1 MVVRAPSPPAPAS
14 IGQAVGGTSSR
25 SLSNVIIFC
34 SSFWMFVAM
43 PSAWRKL
50 PLPPQENLPPLLFK
64 YIATP
69 NGYDIYLTDLT
80 YIWSER
86 LKQRAI
92 LDRASDENTSIDP
105 SEDSEQF
112 KVLLEKIEDALR
124 GSPGGSI
131 ALNNGLKA
139 NSLEL
144 TTTTKLPSPL
154 PPLQWTLYL
163 LREPQ
168 TSLTSE
174 LLLPLLRE
182 EADRETRQRSLLDHL
197 KEKDWVLRKL
207 FDKIESSGID
217 LSTVFPSAAAGL
229 RSAKKGIITLSQ
241 AAKYIKGL
249 APFDEEEWRNEV
261 GGGNAESGLAPNL
274 VGELS
279 DATLGLRRFGPA
291 PDKWWEGLDIRGPAP
306 EAGKRKKVIATRAA
320 EASTTETRR
329 VDVTEDEESADEF
342 QRQETPPRI
351 REAKRQRQRFEQTG
365 KAQTKERR
373 EETPPPSPSPPPQ
386 QPTPKP
392 KPKGL
397 GTIDGRKAAAE
408 MEERPP
414 VSRASSTASDI
425 SEPPKAPPPVPP
437 RVPTDQET
445 ESEEEEPK
453 PPPRRRPSPISRL
466 KAKQKQ
472 AEMPLSDQE
481 TASDEEPLPPR
492 RPKPLPKPKQTEP
505 TVQDQETE
513 SDEEAP
519 ELSQRRRRQQ
529 QQPPSPSL
537 KAKKT
542 EPSTRAQETESD
554 EEPPPPPRQRP
565 SPFPKATKEAE
576 PPAATQKRGLGVIGG
591 GKKKSKEPSSPPSQ
605 PPPSISPDGETAT
618 TTPSPQKPKRPGGKL
633 GVIGGGKPSREKTA
647 KKDIPSP
654 TSHAPAPGTAS
665 EAEAEEDDDLD
676 TAGAAKKPPP
686 PSLSRSPSPLSPVE
700 QEREPEQPK
709 REETPQEK
717 ADRKRAEL
725 KRQLEAKSKAPV
737 KKKRKF

>member
-1 MVVRAPSPPAPAS
+1 MPP
-14 IGQAVGGTSSR
+14 
-25 SLSNVIIFC
+25 
-34 SSFWMFVAM
+34 
-43 PSAWRKL
+43 AWRKL
-50 PLPPQENLPPLLFK
+50 PLPPQEGLPPLLFK
-64 YIATP
+64 YITTP
-69 NGYDIYLTDLT
+69 NSYDIYLTDLT

-86 LKQRAI
+86 LNRRAI

-124 GSPGGSI
+124 GSPGSSI
-131 ALNNGLKA
+131 TLNNGSKA

-207 FDKIESSGID
+207 FDKIESLGID
-217 LSTVFPSAAAGL
+217 PSTVFPSAAAGL
-229 RSAKKGIITLSQ
+229 RSAKRGSITLSQ

-291 PDKWWEGLDIRGPAP
+291 PDKWWESLDIRGPAP
-306 EAGKRKKVIATRAA
+306 EAGKQKKVMATRAA
-320 EASTTETRR
+320 KSPTTETRR
-329 VDVTEDEESADEF
+329 DDVTEDEESEDEF

-351 REAKRQRQRFEQTG
+351 REAKLQRQQLEQTG

-373 EETPPPSPSPPPQ
+373 EETPTPSPSLPLQ
-386 QPTPKP
+386 QPTPKA

-397 GTIDGRKAAAE
+397 GTIGVRRAAAK
-408 MEERPP
+408 MEEHPP
-414 VSRASSTASDI
+414 VLRASSTASNV
-425 SEPPKAPPPVPP
+425 SKPPKAPPPVPP

-445 ESEEEEPK
+445 ESEEEPK
-453 PPPRRRPSPISRL
+453 PPQRRRPSPVSRP

-472 AEMPLSDQE
+472 AEMPVS
-481 TASDEEPLPPR
+481 
-492 RPKPLPKPKQTEP
+492 
-505 TVQDQETE
+505 DQETE
-513 SDEEAP
+513 SDEEETPPPRRPKPLAKP
-519 ELSQRRRRQQ
+519 KQMEPPAQR
-529 QQPPSPSL
+529 
-537 KAKKT
+537 
-542 EPSTRAQETESD
+542 QETESD
-554 EEPPPPPRQRP
+554 EEVPDLSQRRRQQPSPALQAKETEPSTRDQETESDEESPPRQRP
-565 SPFPKATKEAE
+565 SPAPEAKREAE
-576 PPAATQKRGLGVIGG
+576 PPAATKKRGLGVIGG
-591 GKKKSKEPSSPPSQ
+591 GRKKAKEPSPPSQ
-605 PPPSISPDGETAT
+605 PPPPTSPDRET
-618 TTPSPQKPKRPGGKL
+618 TTTTQSPQKSKRPGGIL
-633 GVIGGGKPSREKTA
+633 GVIGGGKPSREKE

-654 TSHAPAPGTAS
+654 TSHAPSTAPG
-665 EAEAEEDDDLD
+665 AEAEDDDLD
-676 TAGAAKKPPP
+676 TASTGVNKKPPP
-686 PSLSRSPSPLSPVE
+686 PSLSRSPSPSKAQPVK
-700 QEREPEQPK
+700 QEPEQPK
-709 REETPQEK
+709 REETAQEK
-717 ADRKRAEL
+717 ADRKREEL
-725 KRQLEAKSKAPV
+725 KRQLEAKSKAPA